1 MRDNS
6 TLAKLLAEED
16 ISVVHKKVETA
27 AFDVKRRELILP
39 QWKEMPKMIQ
49 DLMTCHEVG
58 HALWT
63 SLEMLE
69 EARDRKIEKSFVN
82 VIEDVRIESMIQ
94 KRYAGS
100 RKVFRLGYAELI
112 AKNFFKT
119 QGMDLQKLGLI
130 DRINLHFKKTP
141 DIHFSSEEN
150 DWVNRVASCR
160 TEADVLNTAE
170 ELYKWMEENPES
182 QEQAQ
187 ENTLTYDSSEESDV
201 REEYEISDN
210 MEADENS
217 DESEEK
223 TEVTEG
229 AEGES
234 DETKEETEASSDDEE
249 SDEENEDERK
259 STDIAGGNQGSNK
272 KITATTDDAYSEST
286 KEFLDED
293 ANETAYYRIPKLDI
307 DKVIVSHKEIN
318 SELQSHWSERYSAP
332 EFDDMKTT
340 ISDALA
346 KLRQDSKKT
355 ISYMVKEFEMK
366 KAADQYARAATSKTG
381 RLDLNK
387 VHTYKYNDDLFAKV
401 TTMPGATSHGMVIFI
416 DWSGSMWTNMFGTIK
431 QLFNLMWFC
440 QRVQIPFE
448 VYAFSS
454 QYSREP
460 YGENQIFQTPKI
472 GDLIIKEFHLLNFFS
487 SNMSTSEF
495 NQMLNNMFTLVYD
508 WRQGGRYNHY
518 NTIKSPR
525 CYDLGGT
532 PLDSAIVAAMDI
544 LPKFKSDT
552 GVQKVNTIFLTDGD
566 SHPIENFYELSERD
580 DEVHYGHIRWHDDIV
595 ITDPVTNKK
604 VKVKATKAYN
614 SSTWNSYLTTRTAC
628 YLQLL
633 KYRVPSMNIVG
644 FFIAGSG
651 KNGTVPKKT
660 IIDKFATGAQPAP
673 GHTGYSWSGQRDR
686 NANIVTKVRKELK
699 KNNVAVCKSAGYDE
713 YYILPSLDIDLSDKG
728 IEVTVG
734 ASKSQLKSAFKKN
747 ATSKTLN
754 RPLLN
759 KFIGM
764 VA

>member
-170 ELYKWMEENPES
+170 ELYKWMQENPES
-182 QEQAQ
+182 QEQADKMM
-187 ENTLTYDSSEESDV
+187 EDSFEESDV

-249 SDEENEDERK
+249 SDEESEDEQK

-508 WRQGGRYNHY
+508 WRQNGRYVHY
-518 NTIKSPR
+518 NAIKSPR
-525 CYDLGGT
+525 CYALGGT

-544 LPKFKSDT
+544 LPKFKSNT

-651 KNGTVPKKT
+651 KNGTVPRKT

-673 GHTGYSWSGQRDR
+673 GHAGYSWSGQRDR

>member
-141 DIHFSSEEN
+141 DIHFSPEEK
-150 DWVNRVASCR
+150 DWVNRVASCK

-170 ELYKWMEENPES
+170 ELYKWMQENPES
-182 QEQAQ
+182 QEQADKMM
-187 ENTLTYDSSEESDV
+187 EDSFEESDV

-293 ANETAYYRIPKLDI
+293 AKETAYYRIPKLDI
-307 DKVIVSHKEIN
+307 DKVIVSYKEIN
-318 SELQSHWSERYSAP
+318 SELQSHWSERSSAP

-454 QYSREP
+454 FYQRPEAGKCFY
-460 YGENQIFQTPKI
+460 QTPKI
-472 GDLIIKEFHLLNFFS
+472 GDLVIKEFHLLNFFS

-495 NQMLNNMFTLVYD
+495 NQMLNNMFTLGYD
-508 WRQGGRYNHY
+508 WRHGGRYNHY

-580 DEVHYGHIRWHDDIV
+580 DEVHHGYIRWQDDIV

-651 KNGTVPKKT
+651 KNGTVPRKT
-660 IIDKFATGAQPAP
+660 IIDKFGNGEQPAP

>member
-141 DIHFSSEEN
+141 DIHFSPEEN
-150 DWVNRVASCR
+150 DWVNRVASCK

-170 ELYKWMEENPES
+170 ELYKWMQENPES
-182 QEQAQ
+182 QEQADKMM
-187 ENTLTYDSSEESDV
+187 EDSFEESDV

-249 SDEENEDERK
+249 SDEESEDERK

-293 ANETAYYRIPKLDI
+293 AKETAYYRIPKLDI

-495 NQMLNNMFTLVYD
+495 NQMLNNMFTLGYD

-525 CYDLGGT
+525 CFDLGGT

-580 DEVHYGHIRWHDDIV
+580 DEVHHGHIRWHDDIV

-604 VKVKATKAYN
+604 VKVKATKAYS
-614 SSTWNSYLTTRTAC
+614 SSTWNNYATERTAF

-673 GHTGYSWSGQRDR
+673 GHAGYSWSGQRDR